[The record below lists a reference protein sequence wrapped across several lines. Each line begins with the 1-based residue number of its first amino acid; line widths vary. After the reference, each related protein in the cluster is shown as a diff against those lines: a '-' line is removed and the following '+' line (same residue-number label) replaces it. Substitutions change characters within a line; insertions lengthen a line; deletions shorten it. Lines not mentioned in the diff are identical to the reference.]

1 MTVLVLHSAL
11 HNVQCAHQLCTM
23 SVHILMC
30 QRHDEHP
37 GPQARTSSLEG
48 WLGDYN
54 GDDYDDD
61 DYDDDDDWDKD
72 G

>member
-1 MTVLVLHSAL
+1 
-11 HNVQCAHQLCTM
+11 M

-54 GDDYDDD
+54 GDDYDDN